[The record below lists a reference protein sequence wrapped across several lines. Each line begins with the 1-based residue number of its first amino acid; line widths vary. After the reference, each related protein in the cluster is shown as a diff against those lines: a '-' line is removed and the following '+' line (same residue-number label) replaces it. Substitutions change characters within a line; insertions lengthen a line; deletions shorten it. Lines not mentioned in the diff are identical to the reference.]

1 MAFIFR
7 ALYDYD
13 STTDDDCPSHGL
25 SFKHGDI
32 LHVLNGS
39 DEEWWQAAL
48 VGNHAEDGP
57 QGIIPSKKGMHQVCT
72 GTVILCTPCCVLMTC
87 AGAQNNFLVSGQIWV
102 IVLNVC
108 CNIKSNHVGHL
119 YCFVT

>member
-57 QGIIPSKKGMHQVCT
+57 QGIIPSKKRYASSMYRHRYFVHT
-72 GTVILCTPCCVLMTC
+72 LLCFNDMCR
-87 AGAQNNFLVSGQIWV
+87 AQNNFLVSGQI
-102 IVLNVC
+102 
-108 CNIKSNHVGHL
+108 
-119 YCFVT
+119 